1 MGRDDAPGAANRL
14 RIEEKRI
21 WKLGIAGLRDGGI
34 EGLREMESETDDG
47 LRNAHWSLERVN
59 VEGMKELT

>member
-1 MGRDDAPGAANRL
+1 M
-14 RIEEKRI
+14 
-21 WKLGIAGLRDGGI
+21 